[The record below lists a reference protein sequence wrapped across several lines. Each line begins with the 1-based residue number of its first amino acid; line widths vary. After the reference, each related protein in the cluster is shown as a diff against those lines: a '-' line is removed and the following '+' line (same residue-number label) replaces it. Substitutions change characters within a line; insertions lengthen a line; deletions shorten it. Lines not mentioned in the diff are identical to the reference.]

1 MSKRPT
7 FSNLGDYIRSST
19 RQMDDISHYL
29 SARDY
34 REVKSSFELLAGIM
48 DINEDDLFTCKTSP
62 AILSVH

>member
-19 RQMDDISHYL
+19 RKMDNISQYL

-34 REVKSSFELLAGIM
+34 REVKANFELLGGII
-48 DINEDDLFTCKTSP
+48 DINEDDLLTCKTSP